1 MVKKFRIR
9 PDPDP
14 HSSAARIWNTT
25 FDILFF
31 FFALLVKYY
40 LRNFSWLRIIVGF
53 FSRFFYRH
61 NSTLNMYSTTIYIP
75 WTKSWWKFLET
86 INAFV
91 FLSFCIRRAELRH
104 VFRPAPQC
112 LVIMKKFGV
121 CIFYNFLPVQM
132 EGHVRDD
139 EPASDPLQLIHSVRP
154 QGNMPR

>member
-9 PDPDP
+9 PDLDP

-91 FLSFCIRRAELRH
+91 FLSFCIRRAELLFH
-104 VFRPAPQC
+104 CMTCLQTRPPVLSHYEKVRC
-112 LVIMKKFGV
+112 L
-121 CIFYNFLPVQM
+121 YFLQFS
-132 EGHVRDD
+132 
-139 EPASDPLQLIHSVRP
+139 ACSDGRTC
-154 QGNMPR
+154 PRWRAG